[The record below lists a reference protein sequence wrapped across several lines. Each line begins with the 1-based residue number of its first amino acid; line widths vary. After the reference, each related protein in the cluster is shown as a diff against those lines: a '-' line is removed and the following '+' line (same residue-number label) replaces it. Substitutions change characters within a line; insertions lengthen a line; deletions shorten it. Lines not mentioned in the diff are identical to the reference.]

1 MTTHTLRTLRG
12 GDADIDALLAFEL
25 ANRDWFERH
34 VAPRGDDFY
43 TPCGVRAH
51 IASCLDGLEQG
62 TWHACLIVDA
72 AGTILGRANLKE
84 IDRQAG
90 TAEIG
95 YRLAEHAAGKGLATL
110 VVRDLGAL
118 AASQWRLRQL
128 TAWVLTLNPASVR
141 VLEKNGYRRGAS
153 RSRIDQI
160 DGDWYDGWQF
170 MLDLESR

>member
-12 GDADIDALLAFEL
+12 GDADADALLAFEL
-25 ANRDWFERH
+25 ENRAWFERH

-43 TPCGVRAH
+43 TPRGVRAH
-51 IASCLDGLEQG
+51 IANCLDGLEQG

-72 AGTILGRANLKE
+72 AGDILGRANLKD

-95 YRLAEHAAGKGLATL
+95 YRLAESAAGKGLATL
-110 VVRDLGAL
+110 AVRDLGAL
-118 AASQWRLRQL
+118 AASRWQLRQL
-128 TAWVLTLNPASVR
+128 TAWVLTLNPASAR

-153 RSRIDQI
+153 RLRIDQI
-160 DGDWYDGWQF
+160 DGHWYDGWQF
-170 MLDLESR
+170 MFDL